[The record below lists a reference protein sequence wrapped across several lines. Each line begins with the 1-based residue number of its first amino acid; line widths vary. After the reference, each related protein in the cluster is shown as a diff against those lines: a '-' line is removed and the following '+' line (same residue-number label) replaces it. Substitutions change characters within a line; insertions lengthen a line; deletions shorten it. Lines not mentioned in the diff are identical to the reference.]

1 MLVAA
6 ACGSREWT
14 AAISVYQLKRLCSA
28 LDLDSNELL
37 LVLGLD
43 AHGAHRV
50 VVHVFRHERSHGG
63 RVHVSKA
70 AMP

>member
-1 MLVAA
+1 
-6 ACGSREWT
+6 
-14 AAISVYQLKRLCSA
+14 VYQLKRLRSA
-28 LDLDSNELL
+28 LDLDSNEHL

-50 VVHVFRHERSHGG
+50 VVHIFGDERSHGG

-70 AMP
+70 PMQ